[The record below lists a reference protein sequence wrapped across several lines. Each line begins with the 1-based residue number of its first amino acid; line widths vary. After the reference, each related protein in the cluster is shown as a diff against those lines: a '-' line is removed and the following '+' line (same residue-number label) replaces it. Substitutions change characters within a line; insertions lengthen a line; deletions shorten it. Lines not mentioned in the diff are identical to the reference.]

1 MIYRYKV
8 MKTNG
13 KIQHN
18 YPARR
23 GVVDFEGTEKGAT
36 L

>member
-23 GVVDFEGTEKGAT
+23 GVVDFEVF
-36 L
+36 